1 MCVCVVETD
10 EDLHGCREISVD
22 GEPMPEMLRVFG
34 DQSGPLGIIS
44 TGLDIFLLAPGKG
57 EGPGRTFARKPDLH
71 DISHIAVAGN
81 GRVCIVKDQNHVF
94 SYREFAAFT
103 TAEQHERTWH
113 IATKNIVQLVA
124 NESSFSLLTAEG
136 AIYSWG
142 DPRYSLGREVLA
154 DSPATDPALVT
165 ALEGLRIS
173 KISAGGWLT
182 AALSNDRDLY
192 IWGRTSSGGDIA
204 SDVEFLPDEPGS
216 VGLVDL
222 GEGVDISDIAV
233 GSGHVCLLTDG
244 GDVYA
249 AGRNSNGQVGAG
261 EGEFQSKWI
270 KWEIAWEGTA
280 KEVYSGPFSW
290 NTFVVV
296 ETEQAEIAST

>member
-1 MCVCVVETD
+1 MRNLLKVC
-10 EDLHGCREISVD
+10 LSVSKHCLS
-22 GEPMPEMLRVFG
+22 P
-34 DQSGPLGIIS
+34 
-44 TGLDIFLLAPGKG
+44 
-57 EGPGRTFARKPDLH
+57 
-71 DISHIAVAGN
+71 VA
-81 GRVCIVKDQNHVF
+81 DQNRVF

-103 TAEQHERTWH
+103 AAEQHERTWH
-113 IATKNIVQLVA
+113 IATTKNIVQLVA

-136 AIYSWG
+136 VIYSWG

-154 DSPATDPALVT
+154 GSPATDPTIVT

-192 IWGRTSSGGDIA
+192 IWGRSSSGGDIA
-204 SDVEFLPDEPGS
+204 SDIEFLPDEPGG

-222 GEGVDISDIAV
+222 GEGVDISDVAV

-261 EGEFQSKWI
+261 EGEFQSKWN
-270 KWEIAWEGTA
+270 KWEATWKGTA
-280 KEVYSGPFSW
+280 KAVYSGPFSW

-296 ETEQAEIAST
+296 ETGIAST